1 MSKEGVQM
9 KAARITAAAAIIAAI
24 IVGLFT
30 FFSQGSPTINQNIS
44 GNGKG
49 AISTGNGDIEQ

>member
-9 KAARITAAAAIIAAI
+9 KAAHITAAAAIIAAI

-30 FFSQGSPTINQNIS
+30 FFSQNSPTINQNVS
-44 GNGKG
+44 GNGNG
-49 AISTGNGDIEQ
+49 AISTGSGDIEQ